1 MKKQVLNL
9 LEKYKL
15 SPKKYFGQNF
25 LIDKQV
31 LNKIIQVSDI
41 KRTDN
46 ILEIGPGLGFLTKEL
61 AQRANKIVT
70 VEIDP
75 GLYFVLKQELKK
87 NKNIKLIKD
96 DILQYDLEKLK
107 KVFNNKNY
115 KIVANLPY
123 QITSH
128 FLKKFLIATYHPE
141 QMTLMV
147 QKEVA
152 ERICAKPGAHS
163 LLSLSAQ
170 FYCQPEIIQIVN
182 AESFFPKPKVNSAII
197 KLKNI
202 KKKPIKVE
210 ENLFF
215 RLLRIGFSAKRK
227 QLQNN
232 LANGFHEN
240 KEKIKDLLEKT
251 GISAQIRAQQLG
263 LEDWQTLYEK
273 LIKSQI
279 LK

>member
-1 MKKQVLNL
+1 MKQEILNL
-9 LEKYKL
+9 LEKYDL
-15 SPKKYFGQNF
+15 GPKKYFGQNF
-25 LIDKQV
+25 LIDQQALK
-31 LNKIIQVSDI
+31 KIIQVSEI
-41 KRTDN
+41 KSADN

-61 AQRANKIVT
+61 AKKAKKVAA
-70 VEIDP
+70 VEIDKS
-75 GLYFVLKQELKK
+75 LYFILKQELKK
-87 NKNIKLIKD
+87 IKNIELIND
-96 DILQYDLEKLK
+96 DILQYGLEKLK
-107 KVFNNKNY
+107 KVFNNQNY

-128 FLKKFLIATYHPE
+128 FLKKFLTAPYHPE

-170 FYCQPEIIQIVN
+170 FYSQPEIIQIVD
-182 AESFFPKPKVNSAII
+182 AESFFPKPKVDSAII

-202 KKKPIKVE
+202 HKSSIEVD

-240 KEKIKDLLEKT
+240 KEKFKDLLEKT
-251 GISAQIRAQQLG
+251 GLSVQIRAQELD
-263 LEDWQTLYEK
+263 LADWQDLYK
-273 LIKSQI
+273 YLIKLKI